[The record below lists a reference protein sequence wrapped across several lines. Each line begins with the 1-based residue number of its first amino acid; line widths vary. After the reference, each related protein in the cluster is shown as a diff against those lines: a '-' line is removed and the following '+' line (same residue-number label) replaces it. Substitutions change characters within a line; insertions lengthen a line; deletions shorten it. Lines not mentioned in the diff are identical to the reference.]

1 MAGIKAG
8 GAEDGRGRG
17 TAYTNSTNFL
27 STSLP
32 IGGKVSPVYR
42 HEEDNTNGDDE
53 DNDMG
58 MRSIFAKLLSLKV
71 AYSFLFKYFVA
82 LFIRK
87 QIL

>member
-17 TAYTNSTNFL
+17 SVYTSSTNFL

-42 HEEDNTNGDDE
+42 HEEDTTNGDDE
-53 DNDMG
+53 DNDVG

-71 AYSFLFKYFVA
+71 MYSTLYKYFVV
-82 LFIRK
+82 LLICNQFM
-87 QIL
+87 